1 MYHKNKSLQGETM
14 FQFTISVGNFIVK
27 LCYVLSL
34 IGAVIVGIATMF
46 SGDLGGFL
54 SGLVII
60 TVGVLLVILAFY
72 LLFIIIDIHQQ
83 LVNLNAKFDKQENKE
98 NL

>member
-1 MYHKNKSLQGETM
+1 M

-34 IGAVIVGIATMF
+34 IAVMITGIATMF
-46 SGDLGGFL
+46 SGGFGGFL
-54 SGLVII
+54 SGLMII
-60 TVGVLLVILAFY
+60 VAGVLLVILAFY

-83 LVNLNAKFDKQENKE
+83 LINLNAKLDKKENKE

>member
-1 MYHKNKSLQGETM
+1 M

-34 IGAVIVGIATMF
+34 VGAVIYGIGLMSIGDILVGLIGIVA
-46 SGDLGGFL
+46 G
-54 SGLVII
+54 I
-60 TVGVLLVILAFY
+60 LLVILAFY
-72 LLFIIIDIHQQ
+72 LLFIIIDIRQQ
-83 LVNLNAKFDKQENKE
+83 LVNLNAKLDKKENKE

>member
-1 MYHKNKSLQGETM
+1 M

-34 IGAVIVGIATMF
+34 VAVMITGIATMF
-46 SGDLGGFL
+46 SGGFGGFL
-54 SGLVII
+54 SGLMII
-60 TVGVLLVILAFY
+60 VAGVLLVILAFY

-83 LVNLNAKFDKQENKE
+83 LINLNAKLDKKENKE

>member
-1 MYHKNKSLQGETM
+1 M

-34 IGAVIVGIATMF
+34 VGAVLYGISF
-46 SGDLGGFL
+46 LSPNNVLGGL
-54 SGLVII
+54 MAII
-60 TVGVLLVILAFY
+60 AGVLLVILAFY

-83 LVNLNAKFDKQENKE
+83 LINLNAKLDKKENKE

>member
-1 MYHKNKSLQGETM
+1 M

-34 IGAVIVGIATMF
+34 VGAVIYGIGLMSIGDILVGLIGIVA
-46 SGDLGGFL
+46 G
-54 SGLVII
+54 I
-60 TVGVLLVILAFY
+60 LLVILAFY
-72 LLFIIIDIHQQ
+72 LLFIFIDIRQQ
-83 LVNLNAKFDKQENKE
+83 LVNLNAKLDKTENKE

>member
-1 MYHKNKSLQGETM
+1 M

-34 IGAVIVGIATMF
+34 VGAVITGIATMF
-46 SGDLGGFL
+46 SGGFGGFL
-54 SGLVII
+54 SGLMII
-60 TVGVLLVILAFY
+60 VAGVLLVILAFY

-83 LVNLNAKFDKQENKE
+83 LVNLNAKLDKKENKE

>member
-1 MYHKNKSLQGETM
+1 M

-27 LCYVLSL
+27 LCYVLAL
-34 IGAVIVGIATMF
+34 IAVVIAGIATMF
-46 SGDLGGFL
+46 SGGFGGFL

-60 TVGVLLVILAFY
+60 AAGVLLVILTFY
-72 LLFIIIDIHQQ
+72 LLFIIIDIHRQ
-83 LVNLNAKFDKQENKE
+83 LINLNAKLDKAENEE

>member
-1 MYHKNKSLQGETM
+1 M

-34 IGAVIVGIATMF
+34 IAVVLYAAFLTQDYGALFGLTLLGVGT
-46 SGDLGGFL
+46 
-54 SGLVII
+54 
-60 TVGVLLVILAFY
+60 LLVILSFY
-72 LLFIIIDIHQQ
+72 LLFIFIDIRQQ
-83 LVNLNAKFDKQENKE
+83 LVNLNAKLNKQENKE

>member
-1 MYHKNKSLQGETM
+1 M

-34 IGAVIVGIATMF
+34 IAVVITGIATMF
-46 SGDLGGFL
+46 SGGFGGFL
-54 SGLVII
+54 SGLMII
-60 TVGVLLVILAFY
+60 VAGVLLVILAFY

-83 LVNLNAKFDKQENKE
+83 LINLNAKLDKKENKE

>member
-1 MYHKNKSLQGETM
+1 M

-34 IGAVIVGIATMF
+34 VAVVITGIATMF
-46 SGDLGGFL
+46 SGGFGGFL
-54 SGLVII
+54 SGLMII
-60 TVGVLLVILAFY
+60 VAGVLLVILAFY

-83 LVNLNAKFDKQENKE
+83 LINLNAKLDKKENKE

>member
-1 MYHKNKSLQGETM
+1 M

-34 IGAVIVGIATMF
+34 LGAVIYGLSLMSTRNILPGLIGIVAGILF
-46 SGDLGGFL
+46 
-54 SGLVII
+54 
-60 TVGVLLVILAFY
+60 VILAFY

-83 LVNLNAKFDKQENKE
+83 LVNLNAKLDKQENKE

>member
-1 MYHKNKSLQGETM
+1 M

-34 IGAVIVGIATMF
+34 VGAVIYGVTLMSMGDILVGLIGIIA
-46 SGDLGGFL
+46 G
-54 SGLVII
+54 I
-60 TVGVLLVILAFY
+60 LLVILAFY

-83 LVNLNAKFDKQENKE
+83 LINLNAKLDKKENKE

>member
-1 MYHKNKSLQGETM
+1 M

-34 IGAVIVGIATMF
+34 IAVVIAGIGTMF
-46 SGDLGGFL
+46 SGGFGGFL
-54 SGLVII
+54 SGLMII
-60 TVGVLLVILAFY
+60 VAGVLLVILAFY

-83 LVNLNAKFDKQENKE
+83 LINLNAKLDKKENKE

>member
-1 MYHKNKSLQGETM
+1 M

-34 IGAVIVGIATMF
+34 IAVMITGIATMF
-46 SGDLGGFL
+46 SGGFGGFL
-54 SGLVII
+54 SGLMII
-60 TVGVLLVILAFY
+60 VAGVLLVILAFY

-83 LVNLNAKFDKQENKE
+83 LVNLNAKLDKKENKE